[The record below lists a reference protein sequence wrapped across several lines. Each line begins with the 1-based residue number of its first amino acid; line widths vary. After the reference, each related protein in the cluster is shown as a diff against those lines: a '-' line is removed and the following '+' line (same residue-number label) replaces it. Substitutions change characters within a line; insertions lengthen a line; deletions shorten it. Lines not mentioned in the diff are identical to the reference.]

1 MKVADE
7 DLLEILPTTDRV
19 SGQVIEPSSG
29 YVVQVDGEE
38 LDDEEVIVHPTR
50 PTHEAVV
57 LQPYAGIG
65 LAIILDKC
73 CWVHENT

>member
-29 YVVQVDGEE
+29 CVGQVDGEE
-38 LDDEEVIVHPTR
+38 LDDE
-50 PTHEAVV
+50 
-57 LQPYAGIG
+57 
-65 LAIILDKC
+65 
-73 CWVHENT
+73 